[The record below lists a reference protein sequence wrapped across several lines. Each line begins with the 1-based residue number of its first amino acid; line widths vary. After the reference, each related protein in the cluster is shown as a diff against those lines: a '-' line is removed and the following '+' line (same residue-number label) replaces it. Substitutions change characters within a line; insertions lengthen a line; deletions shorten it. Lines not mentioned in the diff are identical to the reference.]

1 MSLVRVL
8 ALLLLFAGTDLTTAC
23 AERLVT
29 DQTGR
34 QVRVPDDPR
43 RVVALAPSMTEI
55 VFSLGQQD
63 RLVGVTQYSTY
74 PEAARDITRVG
85 SYVRPDIERIVS
97 LGPDLCLAIKEG
109 NPIHAIRRIEAA
121 GIPVYAVDPRDLQ
134 GIMTTF
140 SEIGTLLKA
149 EDEARVVVAG
159 MQQRL
164 DAVRQRVGEVAQ
176 PPAVFFQVDAS
187 PIISAGHDTFTDEL
201 IRVAGGRNL
210 AAVAKGYPRY
220 SWEDALRFQ
229 PEVVLVTSMSGGH
242 SPEELLGQWRQWPQV
257 PAVRDGRVHVVD
269 ASIYD
274 RPTARLFDGLEQ
286 LAELLHPRA
295 ASETGGGTAA
305 SGTVPGPEQAR

>member
-1 MSLVRVL
+1 MREHRVQYQL
-8 ALLLLFAGTDLTTAC
+8 MAWLLLLLVGWGPAVAPVR

-34 QVRVPDDPR
+34 QLRVPDNPR

-63 RLVGVTQYSTY
+63 KLVGVTQYSNF

-97 LGPDLCLAIKEG
+97 LAPDLCLAIKEG

-140 SEIGTLLKA
+140 GEIGMLLLA
-149 EDEARVVVAG
+149 EDEARTVVAG

-164 DAVRQRVGEVAQ
+164 DAVRERVGELSQ

-210 AAVAKGYPRY
+210 AATAKGYPRY

-229 PEVVLVTSMSGGH
+229 PEVVIVTSMSGGH

-257 PAVRDGRVHVVD
+257 PAVRDGRLYVVD

-286 LAELLHPRA
+286 LAGLLHPRSA
-295 ASETGGGTAA
+295 AESVA
-305 SGTVPGPEQAR
+305 VPGSEPAR